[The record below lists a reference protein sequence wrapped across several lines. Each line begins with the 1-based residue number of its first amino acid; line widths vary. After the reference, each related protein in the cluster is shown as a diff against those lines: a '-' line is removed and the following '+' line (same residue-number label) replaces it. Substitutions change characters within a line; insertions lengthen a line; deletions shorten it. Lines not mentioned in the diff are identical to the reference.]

1 MYYIMRTT
9 HEKNIVMNQLRQN
22 NFQLPKSMAKIITFK
37 QNFFKISEI
46 KKLKLKGGQPWYS
59 G

>member
-22 NFQLPKSMAKIITFK
+22 NFPNEMENWPI
-37 QNFFKISEI
+37 
-46 KKLKLKGGQPWYS
+46 
-59 G
+59 